1 MKQLSVLFSAVL
13 LFIAT
18 SISAQKIAH
27 IDARGVLEQMPEYK
41 KAVADLNSY
50 KTTKETDIKK
60 QYDDFDTEV
69 NKYKADQPKLT
80 EAQRSAKET
89 ELNKKMQSLQSLEQ
103 VAQEDLAKKQ
113 QDLLKP
119 VMDKLNNTI
128 TKVAKANGW
137 DYVADVSM
145 FIYSGGGI
153 DATPL
158 VKKDLGL

>member
-27 IDARGVLEQMPEYK
+27 IDARAVLEQMPEYK
-41 KAVADLNSY
+41 KAVADLNAY
-50 KTTKETDIKK
+50 KSTKETDIKK

-69 NKYKADQPKLT
+69 NKYKADQT
-80 EAQRSAKET
+80 QRSAKEAD
-89 ELNKKMQSLQSLEQ
+89 LNKKMQSLQSLEQ

-128 TKVAKANGW
+128 VKVAKANSW

-153 DATPL
+153 DATSL